1 MTQRCRNIVFGGVL
15 LGLVGA
21 TVPTHAD
28 PSNRSMYVTFS
39 RAVELPG
46 VELTAGTYLFELA
59 SSTTTNALVRVASK
73 DRRKVYLTAFTY
85 LIDRPASLRPGQV
98 VTLGEAG
105 ARQGAGDSGMVPERR
120 GVRPAL
126 HVSQLTA

>member
-21 TVPTHAD
+21 TAPTHAD
-28 PSNRSMYVTFS
+28 SSDRSMYITFPRS
-39 RAVELPG
+39 VALPG

-98 VTLGEAG
+98 VTLGEAAPG
-105 ARQGAGDSGMVPERR
+105 KAPAIQAWFPSGEVFGRHFMYRN
-120 GVRPAL
+120 
-126 HVSQLTA
+126 